1 MVAGAV
7 WVVMYNSDLL
17 LGAMTLLLGRVG
29 HMRPVL
35 KTAVAYP
42 MSAIFRTGMA
52 IAMFALIMFVM
63 ILMSVLTGTNQQADP
78 NKPAVSGGY
87 QIEAPASYSNPIK
100 DINAQIA
107 ADPNLRGKFD
117 SVTGQTTLPL
127 QMRQVDPPS
136 SVLTTTAN
144 PQGWGYYSSR
154 LVDQEFVKGNQLELS
169 TRAVGYNTDRDVW
182 DAIAKDPTLVVVDY
196 LPVYIG
202 QFAASGTG
210 SRGGFGDSNNIFLV
224 TGVKTSDKTMKPVTV
239 EMRLPG
245 TGGVPGAPQQTIKV
259 KIIGVLT
266 QESSYYTGMYINRD
280 LAGRIVPPQVAA
292 QLPVSTYFFR
302 VKPGQDPQALRRA
315 LGTAFIN
322 NGLEPVVISDEI
334 HKQQAVSG
342 GLIGLLQGFM
352 ALGLL
357 VGVAA
362 LGVISTRAVVERRQ
376 QIGVLRAIGYQR
388 GMVGMSFLLESS
400 FVALLGIVIGVALG
414 LVLSYNFVQYFARNT
429 PGVQWN
435 VPWLTIGG
443 IVLLAYVVSLLTTIA
458 PARSAASIYPA
469 EALRYE

>member
-1 MVAGAV
+1 
-7 WVVMYNSDLL
+7 
-17 LGAMTLLLGRVG
+17 
-29 HMRPVL
+29 MRPVL

-52 IAMFALIMFVM
+52 IAMFALIMFVL
-63 ILMSVLTGTNQQADP
+63 ILMSVLTGTNQQIDP

-100 DINAQIA
+100 DINSQIA
-107 ADPNLRGKFD
+107 ANPNLNGKFD
-117 SVTGQTTLPL
+117 SVTGETILPL

-136 SVLTTTAN
+136 KVLTTTAN
-144 PQGWGYYSSR
+144 PQGVGYYTAR
-154 LVDQEFVKGNQLELS
+154 LVDTEFMKSNELELS
-169 TRAVGYNTDRDVW
+169 TRAEGYNTDRDVW
-182 DAIAKDPTLVVVDY
+182 NAVAKDPTLVVVDY

-202 QFAASGTG
+202 QFAASGAG
-210 SRGGFGDSNNIFLV
+210 SGRGGGGESIFV
-224 TGVKTSDKTMKPVTV
+224 ITGVDRSKPTMKPVTV
-239 EMRLPG
+239 ELGLPG
-245 TGGVPGAPQQTIKV
+245 QGAIPGASQQTMKV

-266 QESSYYTGMYINRD
+266 QESSNYMGMYINHD
-280 LAGRIVPPQVAA
+280 LAGQIVPPQIAA

-302 VKPGQDPQALRRA
+302 IKPGEDPQALRRA

-322 NGLEPVVISDEI
+322 NGLQPAVISDEI

-400 FVALLGIVIGVALG
+400 FIALLGIVIGVGLG
-414 LVLSYNFVQYFARNT
+414 LVLSYNFVQYFAKDT

-443 IVLLAYVVSLLTTIA
+443 IVLLAYIVSLLTTIA